1 MVFKL
6 CIKGDHH
13 PTCIWGS
20 LDAAMPEKDEE
31 VLWEKRKWPWL
42 LVQKTELICLSNTSL
57 IMCRGKK
64 MESRCSNL
72 SIFSHVCFLHSPIFF
87 YGLGILEL
95 QMVRLVL
102 DSLCFLLLLFVLFF
116 CHVSLSCPISF

>member
-1 MVFKL
+1 MFKL

-42 LVQKTELICLSNTSL
+42 LVQKTELICHSNTSL

-64 MESRCSNL
+64 WKADAVISLYSPMYAFYTLQFFFTVWEFWNYKWSDWCSIVSAFCCCCL
-72 SIFSHVCFLHSPIFF
+72 FYFSVMSH
-87 YGLGILEL
+87 
-95 QMVRLVL
+95 
-102 DSLCFLLLLFVLFF
+102 
-116 CHVSLSCPISF
+116 

>member
-1 MVFKL
+1 MFKL

-42 LVQKTELICLSNTSL
+42 LVQKTELICHSNTSL

>member
-1 MVFKL
+1 MFKVR
-6 CIKGDHH
+6 IKGDHH

-42 LVQKTELICLSNTSL
+42 LVQKTELICHSNTSL

-87 YGLGILEL
+87 TVWEFWNYKWSDWCSI
-95 QMVRLVL
+95 V
-102 DSLCFLLLLFVLFF
+102 SAFCCCCLFYFF